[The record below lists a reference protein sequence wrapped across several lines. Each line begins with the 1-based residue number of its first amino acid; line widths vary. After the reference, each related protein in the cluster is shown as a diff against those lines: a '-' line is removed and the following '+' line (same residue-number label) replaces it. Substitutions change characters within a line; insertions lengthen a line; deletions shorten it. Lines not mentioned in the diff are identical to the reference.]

1 MALSTPQK
9 RSPVPGTHITDQ
21 QAKSY
26 MARLFPKPAMLR
38 GVRDRAWHLAGTITA
53 TVKGTVMDETTTQEA
68 TMMVKKAKPKTN
80 PRRNGVDEVRERVVA
95 V

>member
-1 MALSTPQK
+1 
-9 RSPVPGTHITDQ
+9 VPGTHITDQ

-53 TVKGTVMDETTTQEA
+53 AVKGTVMDETTTQEA
-68 TMMVKKAKPKTN
+68 RPSPQ
-80 PRRNGVDEVRERVVA
+80 PRGFVLGRFSDA
-95 V
+95 